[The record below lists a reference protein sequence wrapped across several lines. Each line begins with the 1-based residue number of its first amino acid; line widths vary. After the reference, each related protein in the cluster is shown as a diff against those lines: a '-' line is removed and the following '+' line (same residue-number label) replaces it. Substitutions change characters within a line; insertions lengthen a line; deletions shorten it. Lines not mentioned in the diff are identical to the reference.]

1 MEVIMDFLDRL
12 IHALT
17 ETHPLHPM
25 LVHFPI
31 ALSGAAALFIL
42 LALWK
47 KDAGFEKIAFANLV
61 LTVFGTIAAGLSG
74 MYDNNL
80 SYGGEAPNAGVKIIL
95 ALTLLVISLTTVI
108 MRWRN
113 PAVIES
119 GGKVLY
125 ILGYI
130 VSFILA
136 LVLAFLGGVIL
147 YGF

>member
-1 MEVIMDFLDRL
+1 MDFLDRL

-17 ETHPLHPM
+17 VTHPIHPM

-47 KDAGFEKIAFANLV
+47 KDKTLEKIAFANLV
-61 LTVFGTIAAGLSG
+61 LTVFGTIAAGASG
-74 MYDNNL
+74 IYDNQL
-80 SYGGEAPNAGVKIIL
+80 AYDGDAPNAGVKIIL
-95 ALTLLVISLTTVI
+95 AILLLVISTVTVI
-108 MRWRN
+108 IRWKN
-113 PAVIES
+113 PAVFES
-119 GGKVLY
+119 KGKALYVLA
-125 ILGYI
+125 YI
-130 VSFILA
+130 VSFLLA

>member
-1 MEVIMDFLDRL
+1 MDFIDRL

-17 ETHPLHPM
+17 ETHPIHPM

-47 KDAGFEKIAFANLV
+47 KDKGFEKIAFANLV
-61 LTVFGTIAAGLSG
+61 LTVLGTIAAGISG

-80 SYGGEAPNAGVKIIL
+80 TYGGEAPNATLKMTL
-95 ALTLLVISLTTVI
+95 ALVLLVISTTTVI
-108 MRWRN
+108 VRWKN
-113 PAVIES
+113 PAVFQS
-119 GGKVLY
+119 GGRVLY
-125 ILGYI
+125 ALAYV
-130 VSFILA
+130 VSFVLA

>member
-1 MEVIMDFLDRL
+1 MDFIDRL
-12 IHALT
+12 IRALT
-17 ETHPLHPM
+17 ELHPLHPM

-31 ALSGAAALFIL
+31 ALSGAATLFIL

-47 KDAGFEKIAFANLV
+47 KDAGFEKMAFANLV
-61 LTVFGTIAAGLSG
+61 LTVLGTIAAGLTG

-95 ALTLLVISLTTVI
+95 ASTLLVISSATVI
-108 MRWRN
+108 VRWRN

-119 GGKVLY
+119 GGKTLY
-125 ILGYI
+125 VLGYI
-130 VSFILA
+130 ASFVLA
-136 LVLAFLGGVIL
+136 LTLAFLGGVIL